1 MRARAYSGDLLATT
15 LLRVNT
21 ATTSQT
27 ALHRPLLD
35 LSEGLEAPV
44 QLLYLLTLLG
54 FLVVGA
60 WLVVR
65 QVLVRRELEEAA
77 KVLGERTRGVDAT
90 SEDCFELGV
99 ILLRKKLFT
108 QAVKNLD
115 RARRSWNGLPDEL
128 AQVHNALG
136 FAYYNMEKN
145 DLAVENYRKA
155 VELQPGYVTAWNNLG
170 DAFERKQKWN
180 DALRA
185 YQEALSYAP
194 ANKVAKNRSDALKSR
209 LQTSKS

>member
-1 MRARAYSGDLLATT
+1 
-15 LLRVNT
+15 
-21 ATTSQT
+21 
-27 ALHRPLLD
+27 
-35 LSEGLEAPV
+35 
-44 QLLYLLTLLG
+44 
-54 FLVVGA
+54 
-60 WLVVR
+60 
-65 QVLVRRELEEAA
+65 
-77 KVLGERTRGVDAT
+77 
-90 SEDCFELGV
+90 
-99 ILLRKKLFT
+99 
-108 QAVKNLD
+108 
-115 RARRSWNGLPDEL
+115 
-128 AQVHNALG
+128 
-136 FAYYNMEKN
+136 MEKN